1 MVPAWAARVAAEAAA
16 STDSEGAFDWDED
29 DTADMVGDALVALWT
44 NTVAI
49 VQCPSAWPT
58 YLAATA
64 AGRRAAPL
72 LSLVFSVVAAIMAIP
87 PFSARPTPPPLPPRR
102 AAPPPPLPPRRSVG
116 AVAGIVAGDEDD
128 EEDDEGSLSDC
139 DFDDDHG
146 DAGADSGAGSAP
158 PSPLSATSAAA
169 AAGARRQRP
178 YYWPDGVPV
187 KYSEYALLRGL
198 AQLPILAPR
207 ALLPWLVPTVQ
218 LALGLTVFG
227 LNSVATAV
235 KLAAILL
242 PAGVDT
248 RIPRPYR
255 HTSAKRFL

>member
-16 STDSEGAFDWDED
+16 SVDSEGAFDWDED
-29 DTADMVGDALVALWT
+29 DTADMVGDALVELWT

-49 VQCPSAWPT
+49 VQRPSAWPT

-64 AGRRAAPL
+64 AGRRVKPL
-72 LSLVFSVVAAIMAIP
+72 LTLVFSIAAAITAILA
-87 PFSARPTPPPLPPRR
+87 FSARRAPPPLPPRR
-102 AAPPPPLPPRRSVG
+102 TTPPRLPPRQVPED
-116 AVAGIVAGDEDD
+116 VTGIVAGDE
-128 EEDDEGSLSDC
+128 EEDDDDDGNLSDC

-146 DAGADSGAGSAP
+146 DDGADSGAGSAP

-207 ALLPWLVPTVQ
+207 VLLPWLVPAVQ
-218 LALGLTVFG
+218 LTLGLTVFS
-227 LNSVATAV
+227 LNSLATAV